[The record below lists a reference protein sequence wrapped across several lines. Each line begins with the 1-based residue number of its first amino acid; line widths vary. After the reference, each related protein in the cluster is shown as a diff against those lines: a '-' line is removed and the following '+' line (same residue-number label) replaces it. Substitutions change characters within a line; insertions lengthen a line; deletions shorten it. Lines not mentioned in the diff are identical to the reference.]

1 MQKAKIE
8 GWLEHNGE
16 SSVGASHIWK
26 GLHVNSRTGIRTAV
40 ESQVHGKI
48 CAAASQEE
56 EVHSICKPGHTDQEP
71 WSV

>member
-1 MQKAKIE
+1 MVNPQWGRHTSGRGFMLTHE
-8 GWLEHNGE
+8 Q
-16 SSVGASHIWK
+16 
-26 GLHVNSRTGIRTAV
+26 GLGRQF